1 MGIWYSSSGLGCPL
15 LKNICHPRQDRDDEC
30 DRLSIEDLDDDDEPI
45 IVSVS
50 VQDTLFHLYNLFGWK
65 TEKPHELAQTQTPMD
80 KNHASYLFLALNVRV
95 YFVEPPTDSY

>member
-1 MGIWYSSSGLGCPL
+1 
-15 LKNICHPRQDRDDEC
+15 
-30 DRLSIEDLDDDDEPI
+30 
-45 IVSVS
+45 VSVS